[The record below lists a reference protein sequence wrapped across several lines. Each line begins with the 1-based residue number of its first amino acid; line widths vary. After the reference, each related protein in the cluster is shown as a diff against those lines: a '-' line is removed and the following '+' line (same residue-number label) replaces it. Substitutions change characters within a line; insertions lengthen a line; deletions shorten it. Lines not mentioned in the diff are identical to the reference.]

1 MSSPELVSIYFF
13 ACCYGLISEYRLIEL
28 LQSQSNGSQHFR
40 VKANYSGDQYRHGH
54 RQREDYKDKST
65 RSHRRNDDNED
76 YSRSRNHK
84 FDRRQDRGGRYKGET
99 CGSRSRSKDRSHEE
113 ARSRSSSPLPPKSGQ
128 VKSEQECVL
137 AQARL
142 HIAMQKWLLKLVV

>member
-84 FDRRQDRGGRYKGET
+84 FDR
-99 CGSRSRSKDRSHEE
+99 SF
-113 ARSRSSSPLPPKSGQ
+113 
-128 VKSEQECVL
+128 
-137 AQARL
+137 
-142 HIAMQKWLLKLVV
+142 